1 MKFKNAN
8 ASVYFPQE
16 ETLAGVTDM
25 CIAAH
30 QDDVE
35 IMAYAPIADCYDS
48 DSRHFCGVVVTD
60 GAGSPRSGEY
70 ADYTDEQM
78 KQVRISE
85 QRRAAEL
92 GKYRA
97 VLQLGYPSSA
107 VKNAKNPDPAD
118 EIYELLMQVRPKY
131 LYTHNIAD
139 KHDTHVAVALRVI
152 DAVRRM
158 PRDARPE
165 KIIAL
170 EVWRGLDWMCDTDKV
185 CLDTGAYPQLATEL
199 LQVHRSQVVG
209 GKRYDNAAVGRRYAN
224 ATFFASHSTDNFDS
238 VSFGMDLMPMIESGI
253 TPAEYAMQYI
263 KRFADE
269 VNDTLGR
276 LS

>member
-107 VKNAKNPDPAD
+107 VKNAKNSDPAD

-152 DAVRRM
+152 EAVRRM
-158 PRDARPE
+158 PRDARPK

-253 TPAEYAMQYI
+253 SPAEYAMQYI